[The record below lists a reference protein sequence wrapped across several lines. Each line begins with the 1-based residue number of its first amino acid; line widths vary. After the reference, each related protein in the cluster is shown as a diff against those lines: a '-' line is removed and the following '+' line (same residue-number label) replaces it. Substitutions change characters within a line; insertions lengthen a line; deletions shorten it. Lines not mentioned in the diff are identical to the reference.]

1 MQRRLVAR
9 RAISGCG
16 PLTIHFPPLYSS
28 AGAAVDDDD
37 EDHQELRSFSL
48 CLSRLEFFF
57 FFFLYFSL
65 FFSFY
70 STRLLSNWPFYS
82 FSFFSW
88 TLSLRLCVAKAFG
101 HSRYPVPARKMNLT
115 SPPFLLFSGNFVCT
129 NTGNIAWK
137 V

>member
-1 MQRRLVAR
+1 MQRRPAAR

-37 EDHQELRSFSL
+37 EDHQELRSFYL
-48 CLSRLEFFF
+48 CPSRLEIP
-57 FFFLYFSL
+57 FFLYSSL
-65 FFSFY
+65 FFPYY

-82 FSFFSW
+82 FPFFHGR
-88 TLSLRLCVAKAFG
+88 LSLSLSLCVAKVFG

-129 NTGNIAWK
+129 NTGNISWK